1 MSTPGTTVAAAPAGV
16 AALSALPQAEFVGR
30 LADIFEHSPW
40 VPERAWAARPFDGID
55 ALHAAMVAAVDHA
68 TEAEQL
74 ALICAHPELAGREAA
89 RPALGPA
96 PEPAD
101 PSPGPEEEAAR
112 ADLLDHLYQTLP
124 PRHARLLELT
134 FWRDCTD
141 REIAGELGMDV
152 GRVRDVRRRLV
163 EKMRDDPAT
172 KTALGGE

>member
-1 MSTPGTTVAAAPAGV
+1 MSYD
-16 AALSALPQAEFVGR
+16 S
-30 LADIFEHSPW
+30 H
-40 VPERAWAARPFDGID
+40 AARLT
-55 ALHAAMVAAVDHA
+55 ALARRVASRYRAPGHTAADLHQEAVLA
-68 TEAEQL
+68 MLEAPPGSTDERLEAKARQRL
-74 ALICAHPELAGREAA
+74 CRLAGREAA

-101 PSPGPEEEAAR
+101 PSPGPADLAAR